1 MNLFKGKWENL
12 GFVASSKADLI
23 LPFSRDLPLND
34 RLCYEIE
41 NATDVKVKEFKIPQN
56 AYRVVLEVY
65 VSFYENDEFWYGN
78 PPNEH
83 ITANN
88 PTDLAGNRPFRE
100 VVVSLDGEV
109 IVNHTIHFDGRVYVK
124 MQTLN
129 VKLKKSL
136 KRFLLYLYFDYLDQG
151 NETSLSV
158 TNVTLGFNDK
168 KFKDI
173 HAKSPRSSLKNL
185 QKGEGVMVVK
195 DNLVVNGVGSIQ
207 QIYNYDGSKFCYS
220 RNISTLNSTI
230 LYDEVRNT
238 CNKRAK
244 SHFGYGF
251 SRWWPFPARRTFL
264 ASHVIDP
271 NGN

>member
-12 GFVASSKADLI
+12 GFVVGSKADLI
-23 LPFSRDLPLND
+23 IPFSRDLPLND

-88 PTDLAGNRPFRE
+88 PTDLAGNGPFRE
-100 VVVSLDGEV
+100 VVISLDGEV
-109 IVNHTIHFDGRVYVK
+109 GIYWMKTHKLSFGDTNALNVWYIDANLHLWLDSKSTKTEGKLLQQDIVPPNVSSMSNFKGLNGTFATNTTKFIVNHTVHFDDRVYVK
-124 MQTLN
+124 MPTLN
-129 VKLKKSL
+129 VKSNKSL

-158 TNVTLGFNDK
+158 TNVILGFNDK

-173 HAKSPRSSLKNL
+173 DAKSPRSSLKNL
-185 QKGEGVMVVK
+185 QK
-195 DNLVVNGVGSIQ
+195 
-207 QIYNYDGSKFCYS
+207 
-220 RNISTLNSTI
+220 
-230 LYDEVRNT
+230 
-238 CNKRAK
+238 
-244 SHFGYGF
+244 
-251 SRWWPFPARRTFL
+251 
-264 ASHVIDP
+264 
-271 NGN
+271 